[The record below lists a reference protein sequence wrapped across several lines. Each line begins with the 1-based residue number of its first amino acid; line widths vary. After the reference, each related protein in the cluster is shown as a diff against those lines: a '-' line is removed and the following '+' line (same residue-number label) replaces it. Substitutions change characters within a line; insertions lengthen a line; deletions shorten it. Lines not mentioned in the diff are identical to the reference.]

1 MTQSKI
7 IYKAKKIPKPEQ
19 PIDTKNEYTKKKTA
33 QEKKQEKKNMNIPVV
48 KIKFPWWTKI
58 ILFFSLAVVI
68 YFFFAIF
75 TPLLSNLVL
84 IQWWN
89 SNGGKEFKDDFSI
102 YKYSYY
108 TSFRVYYNI
117 LKGTSGAY
125 SNFDSDGQA
134 AFFASMISGF
144 SIYDPKEKDEGRF
157 LLPFNMCRTIVP
169 KEMSD
174 KYDYPDNNA
183 DWITKFQDWG
193 FPENIPANID
203 DLITKIDQDQ
213 YQKANDNFL
222 WNEYNIPQNSPLLLS
237 FYADTSTGANGEKW
251 YPDALSVALGSDY
264 SGLQAPFG
272 GWWGYAKFGIAE
284 QDYASLVS
292 YIYAT
297 EARQSDA
304 TGDGKSCGW
313 GITGGLLQG
322 GATGAMAGGALGPIG
337 AITGFCIGGFAGG
350 FSAGQKDCK
359 K

>member
-1 MTQSKI
+1 
-7 IYKAKKIPKPEQ
+7 
-19 PIDTKNEYTKKKTA
+19 
-33 QEKKQEKKNMNIPVV
+33 MNIPVV
-48 KIKFPWWTKI
+48 KIKFTVDQNNFI
-58 ILFFSLAVVI
+58 FFFSSSDL
-68 YFFFAIF
+68 FFFAIF
-75 TPLLSNLVL
+75 TLYSQSCFDSMVEFE
-84 IQWWN
+84 WW
-89 SNGGKEFKDDFSI
+89 KEFKDDFSI

-203 DLITKIDQDQ
+203 DLITAIDQDK

-304 TGDGKSCGW
+304 AGDGKSCGW
-313 GITGGLLQG
+313 GRQVVYYKEGNGGHGRRSFGTNRCNCWFLHWR
-322 GATGAMAGGALGPIG
+322 
-337 AITGFCIGGFAGG
+337 FCRWF
-350 FSAGQKDCK
+350 
-359 K
+359 